1 MGFSWWPAV
10 AVVLALAL
18 VAAVSDGLGRVWV
31 RRRPRRPGR
40 PERERPGRRGSTGR
54 EGDGGAGAE
63 DE

>member
-31 RRRPRRPGR
+31 RRRPRRSGQPG
-40 PERERPGRRGSTGR
+40 RERPGRRGSTGR
-54 EGDGGAGAE
+54 GEDGGTGS
-63 DE
+63 DDG